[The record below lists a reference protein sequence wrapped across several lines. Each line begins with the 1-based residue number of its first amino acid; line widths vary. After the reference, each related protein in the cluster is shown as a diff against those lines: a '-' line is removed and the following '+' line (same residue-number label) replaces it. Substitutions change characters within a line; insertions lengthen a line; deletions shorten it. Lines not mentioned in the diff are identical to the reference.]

1 MATLTLIRG
10 LPGSGKTTTAKLFR
24 NNSYADCHYE
34 ADSYFEDEHTGEYV
48 FDATKLHQA
57 HEWCKAQTRISLMN
71 NLDVIVSNTFTT
83 LKEMKPY
90 IDMAQEL
97 GCTLN
102 VIECK
107 GNFGNVHDV
116 PEATINKMRQR
127 WYDFKP
133 L

>member
-1 MATLTLIRG
+1 MPTLTLIRG
-10 LPGSGKTTTAKLFR
+10 LPGSGKTMMARLMLSVYPEVYHF
-24 NNSYADCHYE
+24 E
-34 ADSYFEDEHTGEYV
+34 ADRYFLDSVGNYV
-48 FDATKLHQA
+48 FDATKLHLAHQQCQA
-57 HEWCKAQTRISLMN
+57 KTRITLSDGFN
-71 NLDVIVSNTFTT
+71 VIVSNTFTT

-107 GNFGNVHDV
+107 GQFGNIHDV
-116 PEATINKMRQR
+116 PKETIDKMRQR

>member
-1 MATLTLIRG
+1 MPTLTLIRG
-10 LPGSGKTTTAKLFR
+10 LPGSGKTTLGKLL
-24 NNSYADCHYE
+24 SSKYSIGCHYE
-34 ADSYFEDEHTGEYV
+34 ADYYFEDEHTGEYV
-48 FDATKLHQA
+48 FDASKLYQA

-71 NLDVIVSNTFTT
+71 NFDVIVSNTFTT

-90 IDMAQEL
+90 TDMAQGL
-97 GCTLN
+97 GCALN

-107 GNFGNVHDV
+107 GQFGNIHDV
-116 PEATINKMRQR
+116 PKETIDKMRQR